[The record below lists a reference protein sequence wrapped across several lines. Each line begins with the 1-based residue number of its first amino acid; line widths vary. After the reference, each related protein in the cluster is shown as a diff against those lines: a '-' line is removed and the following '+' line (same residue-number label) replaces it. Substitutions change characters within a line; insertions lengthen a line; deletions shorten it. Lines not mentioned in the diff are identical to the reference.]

1 MLSCSCK
8 YGIRAVVFIATRQ
21 KDSARVGLKM
31 IGEELK
37 IPKPYLAKILQ
48 ALSKKKILSSSKGPH
63 GGFSIHP
70 SSPSLTLMDIV
81 RAIDGEDFFGS
92 CFMTGEKCNFDEP
105 DKGFCLLHNDLRKE
119 KDRLTKFFTS
129 KTIESLVR
137 QTQRNNN
144 FKF

>member
-1 MLSCSCK
+1 MLSSSCK

-21 KDSARVGLKM
+21 KESTRVGLKI

-37 IPKPYLAKILQ
+37 IPRPYLAKILQ
-48 ALSKKKILSSSKGPH
+48 ALSKRKILSSSKGPH

-70 SSPSLTLMDIV
+70 MSSSLSLMDIV
-81 RAIDGEDFFGS
+81 KAIDGEDFFGS

-105 DKGFCLLHNDLRKE
+105 DRGVCLLHNDLRKE

-137 QTQRNNN
+137 QTQRSTY
-144 FKF
+144 FKI